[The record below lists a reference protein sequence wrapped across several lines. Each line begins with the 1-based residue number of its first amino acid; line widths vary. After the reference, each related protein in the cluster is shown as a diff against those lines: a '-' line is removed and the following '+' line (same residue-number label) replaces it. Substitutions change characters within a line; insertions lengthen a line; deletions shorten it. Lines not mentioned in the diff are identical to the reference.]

1 MKGSIMDTFW
11 ILKEG
16 NFNMEK
22 DLWQMIDEADAHNY
36 GNIATQLKQ
45 EIEKS
50 VQATVAKSPEVV
62 RRDISKAA
70 DNLYEKM
77 DQFSQAE
84 QDYVASPESW
94 LEYEPKHEAIKGN
107 LQNLQTV
114 QEKTSSA
121 QDIMA
126 ASDKTVTSFQQA
138 SIFLQTEYEKLVE
151 RERQVQREM
160 EQIKNIIERMQ
171 EQTKG
176 SSSEKMQNLVANGEK
191 FVSDIEN
198 LRADIRWQKPV
209 IATALWK
216 EAREQV
222 KQIYTGIQEMPDK
235 MKVAVRNKAYSIVD
249 QAVQKTAFVFD
260 KGIQYLQAKKEEVLN
275 LSPFEKKEQGVE
287 KTQEEVKMVEKQQP
301 SVQHATEELKDRT
314 VNVNQDKVFNN
325 EVNIKKPRKVLLRV
339 ESKENV
345 RSKTH
350 EKERSL

>member
-1 MKGSIMDTFW
+1 
-11 ILKEG
+11 
-16 NFNMEK
+16 MEK
-22 DLWQMIDEADAHNY
+22 DLWQMIDEADAQNY
-36 GNIATQLKQ
+36 GDIAVLLKQ
-45 EIEKS
+45 DMKKS
-50 VQATVAKSPEVV
+50 VQDTLDKAPETV
-62 RRDISKAA
+62 RRDIGKASN
-70 DNLYEKM
+70 NLYEKM
-77 DQFSQAE
+77 DQFLKAE
-84 QDYVASPESW
+84 QEYAPSPETW
-94 LEYEPKHEAIKGN
+94 MEYEPKHEVIKGN
-107 LQNLQTV
+107 LQNLQAV
-114 QEKTSSA
+114 QQKTSSE

-126 ASDKTVTSFQQA
+126 TSDKTVTSFQQA

-176 SSSEKMQNLVANGEK
+176 SASEKMQNLVANGEK

-198 LRADIRWQKPV
+198 LRAEVRWQKPV
-209 IATALWK
+209 IAAALWK

-235 MKVAVRNKAYSIVD
+235 MKVAVRNKAYGIVD
-249 QAVQKTAFVFD
+249 QAVQQTAFVFD
-260 KGIQYLQAKKEEVLN
+260 KGIQYLQAKKEKVLN
-275 LSPFEKKEQGVE
+275 LSPGEKKEHGAE

-314 VNVNQDKVFNN
+314 VDANQDKVSNN
-325 EVNIKKPRKVLLRV
+325 RVNIKKPRKVLLRV
-339 ESKENV
+339 ELKENV